1 MDSFIT
7 SVGSWM
13 KLVSEY
19 GLPLL
24 FLACVMGLLLY
35 VALIAVGLLKKWI
48 PKWFE
53 SSIASHDR
61 VAKAVENQCKILD
74 NIHDH
79 THATKVAATHSIQ
92 AAKSY
97 PDVPNEAL
105 VHLNSAENAL
115 KDHDNDHA

>member
-1 MDSFIT
+1 
-7 SVGSWM
+7 M
-13 KLVSEY
+13 KLVGEY

-24 FLACVMGLLLY
+24 FLACFIGIVLY
-35 VALIAVGLLKKWI
+35 VALVTVGLFKKWV

-53 SSIASHDR
+53 SSIASHER
-61 VAKAVENQCKILD
+61 VAKAVEDQCRILD

-97 PDVPNEAL
+97 KDVPSEAL

-115 KDHDNDHA
+115 KDHDND